1 MIWLALQAARP
12 WHLMLVGVF
21 AWSSWVGVKAFQAG
35 GKAATAKIERIA
47 DANVE
52 KAEKARAAVRASDA
66 ARPAGVRHPAERNG
80 SD

>member
-12 WHLMLVGVF
+12 WHLLLVGFF

-52 KAEKARAAVRASDA
+52 KAEKARAAVRPVAKPDDVCM
-66 ARPAGVRHPAERNG
+66 RDPHCRR
-80 SD
+80 